1 MENKSHALAAGT
13 FVLALVALMLGLV
26 FWLTKDATQG
36 RVYEISTTD
45 TVSGLQNQAP
55 VRFKGVL
62 IGKVTRMGFDPQSV
76 GHVLIRIEVD
86 PHAPVTQTTYATL
99 NSQGITGLSF
109 VQLDDETANAVAL
122 ETSRSEPARIPLRQG
137 LLDNLGDRG
146 TVILGKVDQGLTNMN
161 KLLGSDNQARI
172 AIALEKLAQAA
183 NSTSQLARQL
193 ESTAAKRV
201 DPALAGVPSA
211 VASFDQTMRSIDSTA
226 KVLEQT
232 ATDIRQLTQR
242 LSDKDGAVDKLS
254 DGTEAL
260 ANAVNAVSTVTL
272 PRLNRLG
279 DEASHTARQVGRAA
293 DALRDNP
300 QSLLFGYGKPAPG
313 PGEAGFV
320 APEPV
325 PSIKK

>member
-1 MENKSHALAAGT
+1 MT
-13 FVLALVALMLGLV
+13 GL
-26 FWLTKDATQG
+26 K
-36 RVYEISTTD
+36 
-45 TVSGLQNQAP
+45 NHAP
-55 VRFKGVL
+55 VQFKGVL
-62 IGKVTRMGFDPQSV
+62 IAKVPRMGFDPQSV

-109 VQLDDETANAVAL
+109 VQLDDETANSVAL

-146 TVILGKVDQGLTNMN
+146 SVILGKVDQGLTNMN

-242 LSDKDGAVDKLS
+242 LSDKNGAVDKLS